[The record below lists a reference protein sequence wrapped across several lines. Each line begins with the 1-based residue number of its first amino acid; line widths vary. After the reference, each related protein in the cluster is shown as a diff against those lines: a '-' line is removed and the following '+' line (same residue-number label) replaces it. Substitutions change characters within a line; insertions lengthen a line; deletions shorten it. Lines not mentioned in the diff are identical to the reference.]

1 MVDTRIQF
9 CGVEFKN
16 PLVVGSSELT
26 LNEKNMRACIDA
38 GAGGLVAKTLT
49 DSQVMREQTAYSKW
63 RFLDESHRVNP
74 GRIPHAFSF
83 YGRSG
88 LAEETPEEWTKELSA
103 ARRYGEEHG
112 CAVIGSIAGT
122 TREAWA
128 ELATVMGECGVP
140 LVEMN
145 LGCPHPSELEGAR
158 TGMVVGQDPDAAA
171 EAVAA
176 VAEVASV
183 PVMVKLTPQVA
194 DVVYMARRV
203 REAGASAVTL
213 TNRFMGFA
221 VDVESASP
229 YIYGWAGVGGP
240 WVKPLT
246 LRWVSKSYAAMPG
259 LPIAGSNGA
268 YGGTDVIEF
277 MMAGGA
283 VVEVCSSI
291 MLNGF
296 EHITTV
302 VREIEEFLDRR
313 GYGAAS
319 DVVGIATAGART
331 YEEIMALGKE
341 RAVIDRDLCI
351 DCGICEEHCYYDA
364 IAEQGGEY
372 VILPECRGCGIC
384 SCVCPE
390 EAIRIALDPAEGM
403 SATPAPKAPPGE

>member
-1 MVDTRIQF
+1 MADTHVEF

-26 LNEKNMRACIDA
+26 LNEGNMRACIDA

-63 RFLDESHRVNP
+63 RFLDDSHRISP

-88 LAEETPEEWTKELSA
+88 LAEETPEEWIKELSA
-103 ARRYGEEHG
+103 ARRYGWERD
-112 CAVIGSIAGT
+112 CVVVGSIAGT
-122 TREAWA
+122 TPEAWA
-128 ELATVMGECGVP
+128 ELAGAMEECSVP
-140 LVEMN
+140 LIEMN

-158 TGMVVGQDPDAAA
+158 TGMVVGQDPAAAA
-171 EAVAA
+171 EAVEA
-176 VAEVASV
+176 VTEVTSI
-183 PVMVKLTPQVA
+183 PVIVKLTPQVA
-194 DVVYMARRV
+194 DMVHVVRGV
-203 REAGASAVTL
+203 REAGAAAVTL
-213 TNRFMGFA
+213 TNRFMEFA
-221 VDVESASP
+221 VDVEQARP

-246 LRWVSKSYAAMPG
+246 LRWVSKSYAAMPD

-277 MMAGGA
+277 MMSGA
-283 VVEVCSSI
+283 TVVEMCSSI

-296 EHITTV
+296 EHISTV
-302 VREIEEFLDRR
+302 VREVEQFMDRN
-313 GYGAAS
+313 GYATAS
-319 DVVGIATAGART
+319 ELVGIATAAAHT
-331 YEEIMALGKE
+331 YEEIRALGRE
-341 RAVIDRDLCI
+341 RAEIDRELCI

-390 EAIRIALDPAEGM
+390 DAIRVILTGAAGASPDVAR
-403 SATPAPKAPPGE
+403 